1 MLVSPFAAAQPLWS
15 QPPTWVS
22 SADSTRPAGAKDTS
36 AHSADARV
44 KPLSSNAAHAAA
56 PTISAKGIKR
66 AVSIDGRL
74 DDEAWADA
82 QIASEFRQTD
92 PIDGGTPSQRTEVRI
107 LYDDAAIYIGARL
120 YDSTGKIS
128 SRLGRRD
135 ADLNDS
141 DWFIVVLDSYHDHTG
156 GFRFK
161 VNPAGI
167 IGDEANG
174 DRGWNPV
181 WTVATSVDGT
191 GWTAEIRI
199 PFSQLRFSPA
209 DQQVWGV
216 QFYREIR
223 ATAEKLVFS
232 YSPKSDRG
240 GPSRFGH
247 LLGLQDIK
255 RGKTLEV
262 LPYVSASAQFRE
274 VPVSANTSFNN
285 PFRDGSDFAR
295 QVGADIKYRL
305 TSNFTL
311 DATLN
316 PDFGQIEA
324 DESQVNLSANELFL
338 REQRP
343 FFVEGSSTFRFG
355 TGVGGG
361 GFGGF
366 GGGGGGGGGG
376 MSQLLYSRR
385 IGRAPQ
391 GSVPSASRYSNIPEA
406 TTILGAAKI
415 TGRTA
420 KGWSLGI
427 MEAVTGSQEA
437 PWVDSVANRFTTQVE
452 PNSNYFVARV
462 KKDLREGQS
471 NVGVIFTSVHRQL
484 GDSAL
489 AQRLRSS
496 AYVSGLD
503 FGHLFA
509 HRTWEFSG
517 SVVGSLIDGDSTVII
532 SAQRASSR
540 FFNRPDAS
548 YLDVDSTLTQLRG
561 WTGSLGLSKNNGLHW
576 TGNVRVNAVSPG
588 YEINDLGF
596 LSTSDRVTVNG
607 GLNYD
612 ENQPGKRFRKWG
624 MGLRPEV
631 KTNFGGDVVNRV
643 MRGDVDAQL
652 LNFIGGRL
660 NLSHDFSSLD
670 DRLTRGGPLSMS
682 VPSNNISFNVYSDG
696 RKPYTWNVS
705 ASERWDEAGGWGQS
719 REIKFGFKPSDWWS
733 GEVGP
738 KYNRNFGTA
747 QYITSVRD
755 TTARSTFG
763 RRYIFSEINQ
773 TTVSLQTRL
782 NLTMSPRLT
791 FALVAEPF
799 VASGKYGTPKQL
811 RAPRQFEFDTY
822 GVDAGTVAVDTLSGA
837 YTIDP
842 DGKGPAAAFTV
853 SDRSFNTRS
862 MNATGN
868 LRWEWRPG
876 STLFLVWQH
885 RRSNPAAFGN
895 FDFNRDFRGIF
906 GNRSENIF
914 LFKVSYWLNP

>member
-1 MLVSPFAAAQPLWS
+1 MLVSPFLVAQPLWS
-15 QPPTWVS
+15 QPPAS
-22 SADSTRPAGAKDTS
+22 ASCADSTNAVITKDSTAS
-36 AHSADARV
+36 SHTALV

-56 PTISAKGIKR
+56 PTIFAKAISR
-66 AVSIDGRL
+66 EVSVDGRL
-74 DDEAWADA
+74 DDEVWADA
-82 QIASEFRQTD
+82 LIASEFRQTD
-92 PIDGGTPSQRTEVRI
+92 PIDGGAPSQRTEVRI

-120 YDSTGKIS
+120 FDSTGNVS

-135 ADLNDS
+135 SDLNDS

-181 WTVATSVDGT
+181 WTVATSVDSA
-191 GWTAEIRI
+191 GWTAELRI
-199 PFSQLRFSPA
+199 PFSQLRFSPK

-216 QFYREIR
+216 QFYRDIR

-247 LLGLQDIK
+247 LLGLQQIK
-255 RGKTLEV
+255 RSKTLEV

-274 VPVSANTSFNN
+274 VPVRANTSFKN

-295 QVGADIKYRL
+295 EVGADIKYRL
-305 TSNFTL
+305 TSNFTV

-338 REQRP
+338 GEQRP

-361 GFGGF
+361 GGGP
-366 GGGGGGGGGG
+366 
-376 MSQLLYSRR
+376 SLLYSRR
-385 IGRAPQ
+385 VGRSPQ
-391 GSVPSASRYSNIPEA
+391 GSVPEASRYADIPNA
-406 TTILGAAKI
+406 TPILGAAKI
-415 TGRTA
+415 TGRTT

-427 MEAVTGSQEA
+427 MEAVTGRQDA
-437 PWVDSVANRFTTQVE
+437 PWVDSVANQFTTQVE
-452 PNSNYFVARV
+452 PTSNYFVARV

-471 NVGVIFTSVHRQL
+471 NVGGIFTSVHRQL
-484 GDSAL
+484 GDSVL

-509 HRTWEFSG
+509 HRTWEVSG
-517 SVVGSLIDGDSTVII
+517 YVVGSIIDGDSTVII
-532 SAQRASSR
+532 NAQRASAR

-548 YLDVDSTLTQLRG
+548 YLDVDSSLTQLRG
-561 WTGSLGLSKNNGLHW
+561 WTGALGISKNNGLHW

-596 LSTSDRVTVNG
+596 LSTSDRVTLNG
-607 GLNYD
+607 GINYD
-612 ENQPGKRFRKWG
+612 ENQPGRRLRKWG
-624 MGLRPEV
+624 LSFRPEM
-631 KTNFGGDVVNRV
+631 KTNFGGDVVNKVLRS
-643 MRGDVDAQL
+643 DLDAQL
-652 LNFIGGRL
+652 LNFVGGRV
-660 NLSHDFSSLD
+660 NVSHDFSSLD

-682 VPSNNISFNVYSDG
+682 VPSSNISFNAYSDG

-747 QYITSVRD
+747 QYITSVGD
-755 TTARSTFG
+755 VTASSTFG
-763 RRYIFSEINQ
+763 RRYIFSEIRQ
-773 TTVSLQTRL
+773 TTVSLQTRI
-782 NLTMSPRLT
+782 NMTMSRRLT
-791 FALVAEPF
+791 LSVVAEPF
-799 VASGKYGTPKQL
+799 VASGKYGTPRQL
-811 RAPRQFEFDTY
+811 RAAREFEFDTY
-822 GVDAGTVAVDTLSGA
+822 GVDAGTVSVDTATGA

-842 DGKGPAAAFTV
+842 DGTGPAAAFTV

-868 LRWEWRPG
+868 LRWDWRPG

-885 RRSNPAAFGN
+885 RRSNPATFGN